1 MKVALVCDWLTE
13 IGGAEK
19 VLLNLHQIYPK
30 APIYTSQYDPKKID
44 WFKDADVRTT
54 WLSKLPKSL
63 KKFLPVL
70 RAWSFSRLD
79 LSEYDLVIS
88 SSGAEAKAVKT
99 GSNTIHICYLHS
111 PTQYYWTRQDEYLK
125 TPGFPKG
132 FNWIAKISL
141 KILDKPLK
149 AWDKLAAKKPDYII
163 TNSEYTK
170 SMIKKFYNRE
180 ATVIHPPVEI
190 NKFKPKDFANLRHGL
205 VIAGRQT
212 PYKRFDLA
220 IKACNRLK
228 IPLIVIGNGPEHKKL
243 LKIAKKSITFLTS
256 VNDLTLVEQ
265 FQSALGFIF
274 PGKDDFGI
282 VAVEAL
288 AAGTPVIAYKQ
299 GGALDYLKN
308 KKNGI
313 FFNRQTTENL
323 TKAIEELTTRKFNY
337 QKVYESSLAFSEEVF
352 NQKIRTFIKDVL
364 NKSK

>member
-1 MKVALVCDWLTE
+1 MKVALVCDWLTG

-19 VLLNLHQIYPK
+19 VLFNLHQIYPK
-30 APIYTSQYDPKKID
+30 APIYTSQYDPQKID
-44 WFKDADVRTT
+44 WFNDADVRTT

-63 KKFLPVL
+63 KKFLPIL

-99 GSNTIHICYLHS
+99 GPNTIHVCYLHS

-132 FNWIAKISL
+132 LNWIAKIGL
-141 KILDKPLK
+141 KLFNKPLK
-149 AWDKLAAKKPDYII
+149 TWDKHAAKQPNYII

-170 SMIKKFYNRE
+170 SMIKKFYNRDSI
-180 ATVIHPPVEI
+180 VIHPPVEI
-190 NKFKPKDFANLRHGL
+190 NKFKPKNFDSSRHGL

-220 IKACNRLK
+220 IKAANKLR
-228 IPLIVIGNGPEHKKL
+228 IPLVVIGNGPEHKRL

-256 VNDLTLVEQ
+256 VNDLTLIEHL
-265 FQSALGFIF
+265 QSALGFVF

-299 GGALDYLKN
+299 GGALDYIKN
-308 KKNGI
+308 RKNGI
-313 FFNRQTTENL
+313 FFNRQSTDNL
-323 TKAIEELTTRKFNY
+323 IKAIQELMDKKFNY

-352 NQKIRTFIKDVL
+352 KQKIKSFIKEIL
-364 NKSK
+364 GNEE